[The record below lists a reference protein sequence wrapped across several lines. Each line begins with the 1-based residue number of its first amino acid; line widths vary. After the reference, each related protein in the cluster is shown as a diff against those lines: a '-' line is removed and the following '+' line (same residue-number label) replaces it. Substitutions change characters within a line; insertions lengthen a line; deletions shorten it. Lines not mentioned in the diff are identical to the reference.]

1 MLLAC
6 FLSVFSRVGRWER
19 VLSYHF
25 DEIHNESSFWSLLD
39 QILSLVKYFFFP
51 LTHFLIEHKFF
62 CCCFWWAVSDLWIF
76 MMLILRA
83 RSLCLNIL
91 SIFLDLQ
98 LAMKKS
104 AFDKQFYWNTLKKK
118 IQRYVLATLFLYYYL
133 ENISFIYSFF
143 PHWLRKYI
151 I

>member
-118 IQRYVLATLFLYYYL
+118 SRDMFWQLYSCT
-133 ENISFIYSFF
+133 IIWKIFPSFIHSS
-143 PHWLRKYI
+143 HIGLGSI
-151 I
+151 